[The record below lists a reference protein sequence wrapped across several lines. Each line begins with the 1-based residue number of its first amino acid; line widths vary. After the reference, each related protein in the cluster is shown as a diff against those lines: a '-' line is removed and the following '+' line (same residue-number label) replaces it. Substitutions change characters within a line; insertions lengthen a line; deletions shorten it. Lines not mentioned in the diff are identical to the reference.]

1 MNGGIDMEKADLYL
15 SSVSMTGF
23 DYSSAGMM
31 VAIPHS
37 FSSTVLQSIK
47 QTEEIRKE
55 LEASDFKMDESHRKS
70 FQNTRRLI
78 EASMNDANTFGKTL
92 KVANTD
98 EYLQFCI
105 DTIRFIDKLLA

>member
-1 MNGGIDMEKADLYL
+1 MEKADLYL

-23 DYSSAGMM
+23 GYSSAGMM
-31 VAIPHS
+31 ASIPHG

-55 LEASDFKMDESHRKS
+55 LEASDFKMDEKHIKS
-70 FQNTRRLI
+70 FQNTKKLI
-78 EASMNDANTFGKTL
+78 EASMNDASAFGKAL
-92 KVANTD
+92 KVDHTD